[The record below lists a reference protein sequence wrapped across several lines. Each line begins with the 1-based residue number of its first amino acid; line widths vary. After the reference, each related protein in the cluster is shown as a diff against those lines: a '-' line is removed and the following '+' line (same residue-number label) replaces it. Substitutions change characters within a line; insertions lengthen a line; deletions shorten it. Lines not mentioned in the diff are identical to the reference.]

1 MTLPDQNRSRL
12 RNRHS
17 DNRKPA
23 HRCGS
28 NEIGG
33 ERGRVLDRGTM
44 AKHPRYL
51 ELAWQA
57 KVVGDKVAVQHN
69 LQHAEHWDRTSMAGW
84 QAGRTCRR
92 LGSAKRSLPT
102 DTNFKKF

>member
-1 MTLPDQNRSRL
+1 MTPPDQNRSRF

-28 NEIGG
+28 NEIDG

-57 KVVGDKVAVQHN
+57 KVVGDEVAVQHN
-69 LQHAEHWDRTSMAGW
+69 LQHAEHWDRTSMAGR
-84 QAGRTCRR
+84 QAGDMPPARISEKI
-92 LGSAKRSLPT
+92 LA
-102 DTNFKKF
+102 D